1 MTAIAPATAPATTTE
16 EAGIEGRS
24 ALSWAVRDTL
34 VVARRNLIRYTRVP
48 QLLVFTFIQPV
59 MFVLLFRYVFG
70 GSIKTP
76 GVAYVDYLM
85 PGIFVQT
92 VVFGSVS
99 TGIGLAEDMQT
110 GLVDRFRSLPMSR
123 MAVLG
128 GRTLADLVR
137 NTFVVL
143 LMLVIGVAV
152 GFRPHGGVPGI
163 VLACGLVLAASFALS
178 WVFALVGMRS
188 GNAEAA
194 QAISFPVLFPLT
206 FASSAFAPVSNM
218 PGWLQVFAAHQPI
231 TLIIDAARGLML
243 GGHDAATLRHFRL
256 LGGTTGSNL
265 GWAVFSI
272 ALTLAVF
279 MPLAVNRYRKAV

>member
-16 EAGIEGRS
+16 EAGTEGRS

-152 GFRPHGGVPGI
+152 GFRPHGGVPASCWPAAWCWPPASPSRGSSPWS
-163 VLACGLVLAASFALS
+163 ACAPATPRRPRPS
-178 WVFALVGMRS
+178 RS
-188 GNAEAA
+188 P
-194 QAISFPVLFPLT
+194 SC
-206 FASSAFAPVSNM
+206 S
-218 PGWLQVFAAHQPI
+218 
-231 TLIIDAARGLML
+231 R
-243 GGHDAATLRHFRL
+243 
-256 LGGTTGSNL
+256 
-265 GWAVFSI
+265 
-272 ALTLAVF
+272 
-279 MPLAVNRYRKAV
+279 

>member
-1 MTAIAPATAPATTTE
+1 MTTITPTAPSPTAADADE
-16 EAGIEGRS
+16 VEHS
-24 ALSWAVRDTL
+24 ALGWAVRDTL

-70 GSIKTP
+70 GSIRTP
-76 GVAYVDYLM
+76 GVSYVDYLM

-92 VVFGSVS
+92 VVFGAVS

-110 GLVDRFRSLPMSR
+110 GLVDRFRSLPMAR
-123 MAVLG
+123 VAVLG

-137 NTFVVL
+137 NAFVVV
-143 LMLVIGVAV
+143 LMLAIGVAV
-152 GFRPHGGVPGI
+152 GFRPHGGIPSI
-163 VLACGLVLAASFALS
+163 VLASVLVLAASFALS

-231 TLIIDAARGLML
+231 TVIIDAARGLML
-243 GGHDAATLRHFRL
+243 GGHDSAILRQNKL
-256 LGGTTGSNL
+256 LAGTTGSNL
-265 GWAVFSI
+265 AWAVASI
-272 ALTLAVF
+272 AVVLAVF
-279 MPLAVNRYRKAV
+279 VPLAVDRYRKAV